1 MFELISRVE
10 LFEDLGVKLPTCRQE
25 TDRRLNLEQ
34 LRRNAT
40 RANEHVLEEKRPD
53 VQW

>member
-34 LRRNAT
+34 RGNILCHVGLRHFA
-40 RANEHVLEEKRPD
+40 VEKKRH
-53 VQW
+53 